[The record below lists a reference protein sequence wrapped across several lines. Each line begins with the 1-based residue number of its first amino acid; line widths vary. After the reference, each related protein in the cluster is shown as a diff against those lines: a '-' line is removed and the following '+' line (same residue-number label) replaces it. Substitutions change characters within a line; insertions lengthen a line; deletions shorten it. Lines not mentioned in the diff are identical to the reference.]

1 MLILISG
8 KIILSLLIVYIIYQ
22 FISILIEMKKE
33 VEPKNEYEESS
44 TESSTEKIDEIQLI
58 KEEDENL
65 KEASDNSLK
74 TETIQ
79 EIQELISEKEF
90 FVANDSD
97 EDCIDEDYT
106 VDEDSLMNNNV
117 ASAIISMA
125 EEKISIGLEPKN
137 KDFEKKVFNKIL

>member
-33 VEPKNEYEESS
+33 VESKNEYEESS

-58 KEEDENL
+58 KEEDENIG
-65 KEASDNSLK
+65 ASDNSLK

-90 FVANDSD
+90 FVTND

-125 EEKISIGLEPKN
+125 EEKNSIGLEPKIE
-137 KDFEKKVFNKIL
+137 DFEKKVFNKIL